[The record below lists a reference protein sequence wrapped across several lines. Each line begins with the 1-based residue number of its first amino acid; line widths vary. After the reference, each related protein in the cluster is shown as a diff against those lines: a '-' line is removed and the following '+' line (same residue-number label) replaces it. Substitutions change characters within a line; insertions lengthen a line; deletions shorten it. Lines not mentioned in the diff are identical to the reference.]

1 MPPTCVNGCRLG
13 NFGLQTDRIFLATW
27 RILMK
32 SVHHRLANLPVG
44 RDPSKMQ
51 ALYVSVLSSRLGL
64 GINHVGLLDGSSSGC

>member
-1 MPPTCVNGCRLG
+1 
-13 NFGLQTDRIFLATW
+13 
-27 RILMK
+27 MK

-51 ALYVSVLSSRLGL
+51 ALYLSVLSSRLGL